1 MDAYKRMMESNET
14 VLREAV
20 QAAANKFSAEA
31 RRLLEQFGD
40 VRTRRDA
47 STGEEAP
54 KAKGTSRTA
63 PTTFKH

>member
-47 STGEEAP
+47 
-54 KAKGTSRTA
+54 
-63 PTTFKH
+63 